1 MKDILY
7 IAYCKYQHCRVYM
20 YKLSKKCWLESDQVE
35 EYWCSPKCPNVFVYV
50 TISGEPISSG
60 PPFSKKGKICKFG
73 GTLGYF
79 YKFSS
84 HSILPKSDFFK
95 SAFVLQC
102 EKNAIPFHGKITV
115 GYIAFSDL
123 CDINIATY
131 RKTCSLK
138 ETTFRIKET
147 AIIKPNKV
155 REISNCN
162 FPLNAVEYIYWSN
175 SVFCCDYHGHWPVAN
190 VQWGFTPKDA
200 FSPNP

>member
-7 IAYCKYQHCRVYM
+7 IAYCKYQHCIMYTVECTLYM

-102 EKNAIPFHGKITV
+102 EKKRYSISRENYSWIHRILWSMRYKYS
-115 GYIAFSDL
+115 YISQNLFVEGD
-123 CDINIATY
+123 NIQ
-131 RKTCSLK
+131 
-138 ETTFRIKET
+138 
-147 AIIKPNKV
+147 NKG
-155 REISNCN
+155 
-162 FPLNAVEYIYWSN
+162 N
-175 SVFCCDYHGHWPVAN
+175 SYY
-190 VQWGFTPKDA
+190 
-200 FSPNP
+200 